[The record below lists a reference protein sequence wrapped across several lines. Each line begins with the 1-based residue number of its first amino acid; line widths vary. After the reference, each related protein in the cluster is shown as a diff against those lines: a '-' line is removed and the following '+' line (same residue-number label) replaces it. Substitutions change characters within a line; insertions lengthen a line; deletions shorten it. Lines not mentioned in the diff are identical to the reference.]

1 MFCSSRFLFVRVSPA
16 VPIIAAWIFIFV
28 MATLLRTAFSDP
40 GIIPRATADEAAA
53 IERMLGKQPG
63 GGGRPIAR
71 IFHEGVGGGAY
82 LKNQGAGSKDTSIF

>member
-1 MFCSSRFLFVRVSPA
+1 
-16 VPIIAAWIFIFV
+16 

-63 GGGRPIAR
+63 GGGGGGRPIAR